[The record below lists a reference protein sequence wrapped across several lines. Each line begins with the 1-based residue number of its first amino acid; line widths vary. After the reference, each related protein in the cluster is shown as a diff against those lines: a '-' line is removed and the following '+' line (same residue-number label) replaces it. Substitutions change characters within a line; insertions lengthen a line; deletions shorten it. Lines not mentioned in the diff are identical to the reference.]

1 MFKIENKKSFFQG
14 IITSGVILFLLA
26 LCFYYGYPLVQNP
39 FPPITCIKAP
49 CPQMEKIPLSSFV
62 KDGPMYIQSLNNRVN
77 QLNEKRVFVN
87 RNLSECLRLIEENNV
102 LACKSILTKRILSN
116 GLQ

>member
-14 IITSGVILFLLA
+14 ITTSGVILFLLA

-39 FPPITCIKAP
+39 FPPIICIQAP
-49 CPQMEKIPLSSFV
+49 CPQMDKIPLSSFV
-62 KDGPMYIQSLNNRVN
+62 KDGPIYIQSLHDRAN

-87 RNLSECLRLIEENNV
+87 KNLSECLRLIEENNV
-102 LACKSILTKRILSN
+102 LACKSILKNSI
-116 GLQ
+116 Q